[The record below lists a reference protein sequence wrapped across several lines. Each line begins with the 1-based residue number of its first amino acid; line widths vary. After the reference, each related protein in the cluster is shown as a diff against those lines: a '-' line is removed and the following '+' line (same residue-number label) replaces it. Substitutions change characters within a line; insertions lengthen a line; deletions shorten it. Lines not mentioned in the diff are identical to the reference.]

1 MHINEKLKIGE
12 MERRMQNLKEE
23 IEKIEK
29 QTREET
35 NKLNT
40 NISNQV
46 NWGIRTIS
54 YTSLVISLGLTM
66 ILAIIAFTFKINMQK
81 QIAINTWELIGI
93 IFAIFVFLSLS
104 YAFLLW
110 WIKKMIIHR
119 KNP

>member
-1 MHINEKLKIGE
+1 MQNSSDKDRKNNETRGNITTSFNRRRTSSLRRGGERKIFETPMHINEKLKIGE

-46 NWGIRTIS
+46 N
-54 YTSLVISLGLTM
+54 
-66 ILAIIAFTFKINMQK
+66 
-81 QIAINTWELIGI
+81 
-93 IFAIFVFLSLS
+93 
-104 YAFLLW
+104 
-110 WIKKMIIHR
+110 
-119 KNP
+119 